1 VPVRPTTTAQAPST
15 TGLIPP
21 QQPPAAGN
29 GRSHSQSGGS

>member
-1 VPVRPTTTAQAPST
+1 VPVRPTTTVQAPST